1 MDGAMV
7 MYVGRRALE
16 TAMLLAA
23 PVLSVVLVIGFVVAL
38 LQAVTSVRDMTM
50 GMVLKLGCMGLT
62 LLVCGGWMMQVAVSF
77 AKEIFN
83 HLESMGP

>member
-77 AKEIFN
+77 TKEIFN
-83 HLESMGP
+83 HLELMGP